1 MSPEKQSSSP
11 VAPRSRTER
20 VHHALRS
27 AIIEQKLPP
36 GSRLPEDAI
45 GESFGT
51 SRTIAR
57 EALGRL
63 AVEGL
68 VDLIPN
74 RGAFVANPSLEEGR
88 GVFSVRRA
96 LERAMVMELAG
107 KIDAAAAARL
117 RDMVAHETA
126 LAVKN
131 DAEAIR
137 LAGEFHL
144 TLARLTANPLLVR
157 YVTETVSR
165 CSLVLAMYGRPHSA
179 DCGAREHAAIVEALI
194 AGKAEEAAD
203 LMDRHVADVANRALL
218 GTRVQMDIRDVLSAY
233 AKGIGAV

>member
-1 MSPEKQSSSP
+1 MAPERSKTKGT
-11 VAPRSRTER
+11 PRTRTEK

-27 AIIEQKLPP
+27 AIIEQRLAP
-36 GSRLPEDAI
+36 GVRLPEDTI

-68 VDLIPN
+68 VELIPN

-88 GVFSVRRA
+88 GIFVVRRA
-96 LERAMVMELAG
+96 LERAMVLELAG
-107 KIDAAAAARL
+107 RIESDIAARL
-117 RDMVAHETA
+117 HEMVAREAA
-126 LAVKN
+126 LASHN
-131 DAEAIR
+131 EAEAIR

-144 TLARLTANPLLVR
+144 TLAQLTGNPLLIR

-179 DCGAREHAAIVEALI
+179 DCGAREHAAVVEALI
-194 AGKAEEAAD
+194 AGNAEEAAE
-203 LMDRHVADVANRALL
+203 LMDRHLADVASRALL
-218 GTRVQMDIRDVLSAY
+218 PARAQKDIREVLSAY
-233 AKGIGAV
+233 AKDIDLD

>member
-1 MSPEKQSSSP
+1 MAPERAKSSGT
-11 VAPRSRTER
+11 PRTRTEK
-20 VHHALRS
+20 VHHALRN
-27 AIIEQKLPP
+27 AIIEQRLAP

-45 GESFGT
+45 GDSFGT

-74 RGAFVANPSLEEGR
+74 RGAFVANPSLEDGR
-88 GVFSVRRA
+88 GIFTVRRA
-96 LERAMVMELAG
+96 LERAMVLELAG
-107 KIDAAAAARL
+107 KIDTAKAARL
-117 RDMVAHETA
+117 RNMVSRE
-126 LAVKN
+126 AVLGARN

-144 TLARLTANPLLVR
+144 TLAEMTGNLLLLR

-165 CSLVLAMYGRPHSA
+165 CSLVLAMYGRPHSS

-194 AGKAEEAAD
+194 AGDAEEAAA
-203 LMDRHVADVANRALL
+203 LMERHISEVAIRALL
-218 GTRVQMDIRDVLSAY
+218 AARVEKDIREVLSVY
-233 AKGIGAV
+233 AREAGIG